1 MAVLF
6 PYPEGGAEGSL
17 PFRFENYG
25 TFAGPQFDSLNYN
38 YDTASK
44 ELIWHTLV
52 PGDFSFKNLDLGAY
66 LFNNE
71 INYVGFHCDSV
82 STSMMTLE
90 ASYGNIPI
98 LNLFADN
105 TMTPGNVTVLGSI
118 LADGNIIANGT
129 IISNGAF
136 TQNSTMTLSGVGD
149 VASAINSKLPA
160 SSKGFDIPHPNK
172 EGHRI
177 RHICVEGPESGPIY
191 VRGKLDG
198 KSIIKLP
205 DYWKGLVDEDS
216 ITVNLTPIGS
226 FQELFVE
233 DIQWGKN
240 VIVKNSAGGPIKCFY
255 QVWAN
260 RLADEKLHV
269 EYEGQSPADYPGDN
283 SIYSIAGYDYDK
295 R

>member
-1 MAVLF
+1 MAVRF
-6 PYPEGGAEGSL
+6 PYPEGGSEGSL

-44 ELIWHTLV
+44 ELVWHTLV

-71 INYVGFHCDSV
+71 INYVGFHCDSI
-82 STSMMTLE
+82 STQMMTLE

-105 TMTPGNVTVLGSI
+105 TITPGNVLVLGNI
-118 LADGNIIANGT
+118 LADGNITANGT

-136 TQNSTMTLSGVGD
+136 SQNGTFTLPGIPD
-149 VASAINSKLPA
+149 AASAIAANTRKKS
-160 SSKGFDIPHPNK
+160 FDIPHPNK
-172 EGHRI
+172 EGWRL
-177 RHICVEGPESGPIY
+177 RHVCVEGPEDGPIY

-198 KSIIKLP
+198 KSIIELP
-205 DYWKGLVDEDS
+205 DYWKGLIDEDS

-240 VIVKNSAGGPIKCFY
+240 VIVKNSAGGAVKCFY
-255 QVWAN
+255 QIWAN
-260 RLADEKLHV
+260 RLSDEKLHV

-283 SIYSIAGYDYDK
+283 SSFSIAGYDYDK